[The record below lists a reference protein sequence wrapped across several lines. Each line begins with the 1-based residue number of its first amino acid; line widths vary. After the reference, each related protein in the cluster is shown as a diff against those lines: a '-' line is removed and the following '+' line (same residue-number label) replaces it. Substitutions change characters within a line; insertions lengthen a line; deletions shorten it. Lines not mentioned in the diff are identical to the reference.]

1 MPSYIWVLDRT
12 QTFDTDVRSTW
23 ATEINNGGVI
33 TLSDRS
39 AFGEMR
45 ASSSGYNSSMRPNGA
60 TYKTEIRIEMDV
72 RVVGGAQLLG
82 VALWPLSGGSSM
94 FTINNYGA
102 ISGASVPTSLYRVAS
117 SAPEFSSPPIVSGT
131 AVHALPV
138 WDGVHTFALEV
149 FDNPEING
157 KSYRAYVD
165 GMLSLSHDDATNPM
179 SEKFIGGVLL
189 RQIDVDFLE
198 YREYHREPAAAT
210 VDVETVIAGTPD
222 VPTSAVVKAFN
233 VSNDALEAQVTSD
246 GVSGIASFTTLRSGQ
261 SYYFVARLMDDS
273 YGPEAFGPV
282 VVY

>member
-1 MPSYIWVLDRT
+1 MPSYVWVLDRT

-23 ATEINNGGVI
+23 ATEINDWGVI

-60 TYKTEIRIEMDV
+60 AYKTEIRIEMDV
-72 RVVGGAQLLG
+72 RVVGGSQYLG
-82 VALWPLSGGSSM
+82 VALWPLSGGSM

-102 ISGASVPTSLYRVAS
+102 ISGASVPTSLYRATS
-117 SAPEFSSPPIVSGT
+117 STPQFDSQPIVSGT

-165 GMLSLSHDDATNPM
+165 GMLSLSRDDSTNPM
-179 SEKFIGGVLL
+179 SEKFIGGVFL
-189 RQIDVDFLE
+189 RQINVDFLE
-198 YREYHREPAAAT
+198 YREYHRELVAAT